1 MEQKIIRE
9 ARDHMETFGGC
20 GDRIRQGVRW
30 PGPKY
35 RVLVEKSEVVGAKAF
50 PFVFNVPSN
59 TTVRIDKAAHLG

>member
-35 RVLVEKSEVVGAKAF
+35 RVLVEKSEVVETKAF

-59 TTVRIDKAAHLG
+59 TTERIEDATRVG